1 MTYGLETQE
10 GAEMIEK
17 ILSANLENQ
26 VKTIRTN
33 HLCLLSKVILWTGV
47 SQLESFGEHGAII
60 KEVALY
66 FKDTD
71 KNVDVVKGGEWLSF
85 FAKIII
91 NSNISLPGFG
101 LKLKDKRGNG
111 VFTVNNYLYKRALPE
126 LKANQEIIV
135 KPIFDPSV
143 GRRKIFVDHRY
154 FRW

>member
-1 MTYGLETQE
+1 MGENVLFYTIIFPLFYVINKGCMSGKKRSILLLGSQGFLGKRILE
-10 GAEMIEK
+10 
-17 ILSANLENQ
+17 
-26 VKTIRTN
+26 
-33 HLCLLSKVILWTGV
+33 
-47 SQLESFGEHGAII
+47 
-60 KEVALY
+60 LY

-135 KPIFDPSV
+135 KTD
-143 GRRKIFVDHRY
+143 
-154 FRW
+154 FRFPLLVEGKYSLTIAISDGNQENHTQHH